1 MSSRSGAATQ
11 TDKPLSRPLPPM
23 ARFTQ
28 VIRPA
33 SVHQRPRHLCP
44 HPHPGIPCDDLHRP
58 PIPTLPQAAQAVI
71 PDHGSHRVE
80 SSRGIQTRSRDSPPK
95 PICSGNAARCVPHVQ
110 RRRLRWRPPGSVLTR
125 QEEPIGSERAIGLGQ
140 TQNTS
145 ISCQQ
150 VHLRQRSQIPLAVM
164 SVNTSCTHLCIPV
177 SSAITTPTEPQHQ
190 KQSYSRT
197 PEPEVEWYQ

>member
-1 MSSRSGAATQ
+1 
-11 TDKPLSRPLPPM
+11 M

-33 SVHQRPRHLCP
+33 SVQQRPRHLCS

-95 PICSGNAARCVPHVQ
+95 AHLLGKRGPLCTTCTAETTSMTSTRQ
-110 RRRLRWRPPGSVLTR
+110 RPYSTGGADRLRTSHRPGPDSKH
-125 QEEPIGSERAIGLGQ
+125 E
-140 TQNTS
+140 
-145 ISCQQ
+145 
-150 VHLRQRSQIPLAVM
+150 HLVPAS
-164 SVNTSCTHLCIPV
+164 S
-177 SSAITTPTEPQHQ
+177 SSAKVPNTLGRNVCE
-190 KQSYSRT
+190 
-197 PEPEVEWYQ
+197 YQLYTSMHTRFFCNYNTY